1 MNKLVLPIIVL
12 ISVLFIVAGMTGD
25 NKEAME
31 NSAIIEITSAQEL
44 NDLLAQGPVLMEIGT
59 DWCPACSSQKPIMAE
74 ISLEYEGKASVVY
87 LNSDKAGAFAASFNI
102 YSIPDSFVIVKN
114 GENGYV
120 YMGTDGQV
128 TTDRNYARYIGLTTK
143 SKFTDLLDNAIKYRK
158 PIVD

>member
-1 MNKLVLPIIVL
+1 MNKLVLPVIVV

-44 NDLLAQGPVLMEIGT
+44 NTLVSQGPVLIEIGA

-87 LNSDKAGAFAASFNI
+87 LNSDRASALAASFNI
-102 YSIPDSFVIVKN
+102 YSIPDSFVIV
-114 GENGYV
+114 ENNEDGYV

-143 SKFTDLLDNAIKYRK
+143 NKFTELLDNAIEYRK
-158 PIVD
+158 SAD